1 MDLASDLLS
10 VHKQKRQAML
20 STRNLAR
27 GKRAHTVE
35 TEISGGPL
43 CELDDSCRKSCCVE
57 PAARWSCT
65 VAGYEERW

>member
-1 MDLASDLLS
+1 MDLALGSLS
-10 VHKQKRQAML
+10 ARKQKRQAML

-43 CELDDSCRKSCCVE
+43 CELDDSCWKSCSVGR
-57 PAARWSCT
+57 AVGWGSSIASFR
-65 VAGYEERW
+65 